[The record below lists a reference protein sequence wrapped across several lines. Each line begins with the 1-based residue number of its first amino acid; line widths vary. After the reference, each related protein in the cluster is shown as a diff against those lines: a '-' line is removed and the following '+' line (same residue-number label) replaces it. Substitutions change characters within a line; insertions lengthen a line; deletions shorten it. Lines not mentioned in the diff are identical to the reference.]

1 MLRNK
6 GPIMHTY
13 MCKYI
18 YLDSYSKYK
27 YVSITTHLCVYL
39 KGNTHFFWLG
49 LKLIK
54 VEILI

>member
-1 MLRNK
+1 
-6 GPIMHTY
+6 MHTY
-13 MCKYI
+13 MCKYT